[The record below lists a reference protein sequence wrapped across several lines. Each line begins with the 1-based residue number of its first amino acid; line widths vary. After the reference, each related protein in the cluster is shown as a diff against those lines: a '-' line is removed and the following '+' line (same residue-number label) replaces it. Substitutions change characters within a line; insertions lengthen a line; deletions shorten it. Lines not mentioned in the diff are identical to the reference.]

1 MQPVTVR
8 HYTAV
13 CAAGRGRGA
22 LWDSIVAG
30 RSGLAANDLPGITLN
45 THIGRVAGLE
55 DAPLPADFAEWDCRN
70 NRLALLALQQ
80 DGLEEAVVAVRE
92 RFGPRRIAVVLGTS
106 TGSIGST
113 EDAYRARVNDVE
125 LPAAFRRPIVHSPY
139 SLVDFVRRYLK
150 LEGPAFGISTAC
162 SSSARVFGSAERLL
176 RLGLA
181 DAVLVGG
188 TDSLC
193 QSVLYGFN
201 SLELMSPEACR
212 PFDVARQGL
221 SLGEGSGYALLER
234 GPGDGIVLRGYGETS
249 DAHHMSSPHPEG
261 LGARRAMEQAL
272 ASAGLEPAAIDYV
285 NLHGTAT
292 RLNDQIEGEAMRALF
307 AEPVACSSVKGWT
320 GHTLGAAGIV
330 EAVYSL
336 LSLEHG
342 LVPQTLNCTEVE
354 PRFRDYVRTAPSRE
368 ILHTVMSNSFG
379 FGGNNCSLIF
389 GTAR

>member
-1 MQPVTVR
+1 MQPVTVS

-13 CAAGRGRGA
+13 CAAGHGREA
-22 LWDSIVAG
+22 LWDALVAG
-30 RSGLAANDLPGITLN
+30 RSGLAPNDLPGVALQ
-45 THIGRVAGLE
+45 THIGRVNGLE
-55 DAPLPADFAEWDCRN
+55 DSPLPVAFAAWDCRN

-80 DGLEEAVVAVRE
+80 DGLEDAVVAVRE
-92 RFGPRRIAVVLGTS
+92 RFGPSRIAVILGTS
-106 TGSIGST
+106 TGSIAST
-113 EDAYRARVNDVE
+113 EDAYRLRDNDTE
-125 LPAAFRRPIVHSPY
+125 LPAAYRNPIVHSPY
-139 SLVDFVRRYLK
+139 SLVDFVRTYLR
-150 LEGPAFGISTAC
+150 LEGPAFGVSTAC

-188 TDSLC
+188 TDTLC
-193 QSVLYGFN
+193 QSVLHGFN
-201 SLELMSPEACR
+201 SLELMSQQACR

-221 SLGEGSGYALLER
+221 SLGEGSGFALLVR
-234 GPGDGIVLRGYGETS
+234 GPAEGTVLTGYGETS

-292 RLNDQIEGEAMRALF
+292 RLNDQIEGEAMRTLF
-307 AEPVACSSVKGWT
+307 PAPVACSSVKGWT

-330 EAVYSL
+330 EAVCSL
-336 LSLEHG
+336 LALERG
-342 LVPQTLNCTEVE
+342 LIPRTLNCSEVE
-354 PRFRDYVRTAPSRE
+354 PRFRDYVRTTSSRE
-368 ILHTVMSNSFG
+368 TLRTVMSNSFG

-389 GTAR
+389 GMAQ